1 MIDIDIG
8 FLLLLKSLY
17 VLLWKDD
24 GKVFV
29 YLGNIFIRL
38 KFFDGYI
45 LKYSIRFINFV
56 NSYKVKDFVYEIS

>member
-24 GKVFV
+24 GKVYV

-38 KFFDGYI
+38 KFLDGYI
-45 LKYSIRFINFV
+45 LKYSIWFINFV